1 MTSELIDY
9 GAATTVSRAVETRRS
24 LRAFLPTDVPMETV
38 REIIARSARAP
49 SGTNTQPWQV
59 YVVKGETRTRL
70 VDAVCHAFENEQGEH
85 TAEHKYYPAK
95 WFEPY
100 QARRRK
106 VGWDLY
112 GLLGIKKGEHD
123 KTFRQHRRNF
133 TFFDAPV
140 GLMFTTHRDLE
151 IGSWLD
157 YGMFIQNVMLLAREA
172 GLHTCPQVAWAD
184 YHKVIRTVLPLTD
197 EEQIVCG
204 MSLGFADPEPIENTL
219 VTERA
224 DVDDYTTFLE

>member
-1 MTSELIDY
+1 MTSKYVDY
-9 GAATTVSRAVETRRS
+9 SVAKTVTRAVETRRS
-24 LRAFLPTDVPMETV
+24 LRAFLPTDVPMDTV
-38 REIIARSARAP
+38 REIIQTSSRAP

-59 YVVKGETRTRL
+59 YVVKGETRTKL
-70 VDAVCHAFENEQGEH
+70 VDAVCHAFESEQGEH

-112 GLLGIKKGEHD
+112 GLLGIEKGEHD
-123 KTFRQHRRNF
+123 KTFKQHRRNF

-140 GLMFTTHRDLE
+140 GLMFTAHRDLE

-157 YGMFIQNVMLLAREA
+157 YGMFIQNIMLLAREA

-184 YHKVIRTVLPLTD
+184 YHKVIRGVLPLTD

-224 DVDDYTTFLE
+224 DVNDYTTFMD